1 MGRIH
6 RHEIGPILISID
18 AHVDDA
24 GRGEPPFYSHFLTAP
39 RHTYFFP
46 FGGCLLNQPPVMA
59 LSWWYWWWCG
69 VGDGTN
75 EHSFSSSPP

>member
-6 RHEIGPILISID
+6 RHEIRPVLIAVD

-24 GRGEPPFYSHFLTAP
+24 GRGEPPIYSHFLTAP

-46 FGGCLLNQPPVMA
+46 FGGLLAESTPGDVPVMVVVVVVRC
-59 LSWWYWWWCG
+59 W
-69 VGDGTN
+69 
-75 EHSFSSSPP
+75 